1 MCRPGAPPASR
12 RSHSAA
18 TTSAP
23 KALMPAASSPK
34 AISRMRIQ
42 RGTSAPQASEKRS
55 SWLELVIGMMPGT
68 TGTPM
73 PSARTSSR

>member
-1 MCRPGAPPASR
+1 
-12 RSHSAA
+12 
-18 TTSAP
+18 
-23 KALMPAASSPK
+23 MPAASSPK
-34 AISRMRIQ
+34 AMSRMRIQ